1 MDSANS
7 LSLNRDI
14 PPVIFRGLA
23 QVNRNLLARGL
34 ALFLI
39 GICFA
44 AYIYHDIQEMRRLG
58 RDQFLA
64 AQAVDQASRFDS
76 TATTPLPALIAIF
89 GALFITIPLFLFY
102 ELLVFVISKGLKSA
116 GIGIENSATAPA
128 PNLPFS

>member
-1 MDSANS
+1 M
-7 LSLNRDI
+7 
-14 PPVIFRGLA
+14 
-23 QVNRNLLARGL
+23 NRNLLARGI

-64 AQAVDQASRFDS
+64 AQAADQASRFDS
-76 TATTPLPALIAIF
+76 TATTPVPALIAIF
-89 GALFITIPLFLFY
+89 GAIFVTLPLFLFY
-102 ELLVFVISKGLKSA
+102 ELLVFAISKGLKSA
-116 GIGIENSATAPA
+116 GIGREESPPAPA